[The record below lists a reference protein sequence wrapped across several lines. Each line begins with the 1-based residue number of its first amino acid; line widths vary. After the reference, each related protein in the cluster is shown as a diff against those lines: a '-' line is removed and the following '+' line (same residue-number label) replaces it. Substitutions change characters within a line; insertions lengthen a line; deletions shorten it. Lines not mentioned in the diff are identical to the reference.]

1 MDTKPL
7 LAALAAVAMSVTAS
21 NALTI
26 SNDDDVDYVLEVVEG
41 VGDASVETIDLSAGQ
56 ALEDIC
62 NSGCTIT
69 LNNGASNSFVG
80 NEWVAIQNGQ
90 FVLAE

>member
-1 MDTKPL
+1 MDTKCL
-7 LAALAAVAMSVTAS
+7 FAGLAVLGMSATAS

-26 SNDDDVDYVLEVVEG
+26 SNQDNVSYVLEVVEG
-41 VGDASVETIDLSAGQ
+41 VGDASVELIDLEASQ
-56 ALEDIC
+56 VIDDIC

-69 LNNGASNSFVG
+69 LSNGASQSFLG
-80 NEWVAIQNGQ
+80 DEWITIEDGQ